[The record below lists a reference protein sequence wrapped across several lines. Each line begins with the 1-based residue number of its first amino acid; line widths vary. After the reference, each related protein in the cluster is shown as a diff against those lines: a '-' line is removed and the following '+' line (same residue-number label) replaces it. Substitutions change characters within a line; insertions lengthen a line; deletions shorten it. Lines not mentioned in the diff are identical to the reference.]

1 MSFKMGHWC
10 WAPATLLSDASHS
23 IKSLVEKAP
32 EAARS
37 PHLEDGSLLAEE
49 DAVKGQLSSV
59 AARLVMKFM
68 WLSRASQPDITFA
81 VNLLAK
87 HITCWSSND
96 DCRVARLVGYLSSTI
111 NLAHHMVVLD
121 PLNELSWILL
131 FTVMQILLVTA
142 MTPSQLQALSQLL
155 KVSHAS
161 PFCLGEATSKVLFAE
176 ARQSQILCRCQGLC
190 SLKGCRF

>member
-96 DCRVARLVGYLSSTI
+96 NCRVARLVGYLSSTI
-111 NLAHHMVVLD
+111 SLALHMVALD
-121 PLNELSWILL
+121 PLSELHIALYCDADFAGDSSD
-131 FTVMQILLVTA
+131 A
-142 MTPSQLQALSQLL
+142 KHALSLL
-155 KVSHAS
+155 NTKGTR
-161 PFCLGEATSKVLFAE
+161 CLA
-176 ARQSQILCRCQGLC
+176 I
-190 SLKGCRF
+190 